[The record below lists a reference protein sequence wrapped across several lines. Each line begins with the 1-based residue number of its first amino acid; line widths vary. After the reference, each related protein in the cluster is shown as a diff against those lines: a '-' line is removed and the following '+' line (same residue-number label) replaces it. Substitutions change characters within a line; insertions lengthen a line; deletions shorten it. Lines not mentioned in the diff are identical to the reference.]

1 MTTTRSCKT
10 SLLLQCCCCLAAAI
24 PVANATAKPSSLR
37 HRIVSAIAAVL
48 PQPLPQIQICA
59 AAVVETAIT
68 LLPCWRPAV
77 STNPYFLCCRHCFPD
92 VSAASLPPLPPG
104 SVIHVFAATVAAIS
118 PLPLLLLTL
127 LPSQVFSAPCCHSHC
142 CCLAAASVRNIYLR
156 RCRRCHC
163 CLAVA
168 LPPPCRHCQANFS
181 PPLLLLS

>member
-10 SLLLQCCCCLAAAI
+10 SSLLQCCCCLAAAI

-92 VSAASLPPLPPG
+92 VSAASLPPLPPAPVSKICASTEA
-104 SVIHVFAATVAAIS
+104 SV
-118 PLPLLLLTL
+118 LPLLLQLLTL
-127 LPSQVFSAPCCHSHC
+127 LPRQVRSATVLSQLLLPYYLSLCHKSRFFLLPLLSLPSC
-142 CCLAAASVRNIYLR
+142 CCFATSF
-156 RCRRCHC
+156 
-163 CLAVA
+163 
-168 LPPPCRHCQANFS
+168 RH
-181 PPLLLLS
+181 